1 MGAAAAAPAPGFGE
15 DGQVM
20 GNLPKKLTD
29 KVTVDE
35 ALTLEEE
42 YIRTIKAIEKAQR
55 ERKFAIVENEMGHYK
70 RLCEAIA
77 MKHLHSKGIYE
88 MPYFT
93 EILEYRYDDELEQY
107 VKTRKEP
114 KLNPDKIRELYNQP
128 PVMVKVFY
136 LSILY
141 RDAADWCEINPQ
153 AENGYY
159 LSKEDCDTVIA
170 WYQANHNVEKIE
182 VKELLCDRADFL
194 ELS

>member
-77 MKHLHSKGIYE
+77 MKHLHSKGI
-88 MPYFT
+88 
-93 EILEYRYDDELEQY
+93 
-107 VKTRKEP
+107 
-114 KLNPDKIRELYNQP
+114 
-128 PVMVKVFY
+128 
-136 LSILY
+136 
-141 RDAADWCEINPQ
+141 
-153 AENGYY
+153 
-159 LSKEDCDTVIA
+159 
-170 WYQANHNVEKIE
+170 
-182 VKELLCDRADFL
+182 
-194 ELS
+194 